1 MKTEHWSDYLPEVA
15 QVLLFWTALALVLSL
30 APIWRLYRWLRSQY
44 ASKDE

>member
-1 MKTEHWSDYLPEVA
+1 MADHWSDRLPRMM
-15 QVLLFWTALALVLSL
+15 QVFLFWVALALVLSL